1 MTVFS
6 LMATKN
12 RHAFELKLGKLGIT
26 LFISAM
32 SLLMFGMF
40 LLGIVVGKHLD
51 AYPERY
57 SGGLVGMARERFSW
71 LLPQKEEPPR
81 PGLGAGS
88 DNAAQEETFDLT
100 FYKTLG
106 EKQDKNQAAGDRVTK
121 EHQVNTGA
129 IVPETSV
136 IPETKDKNR
145 INGSQSDL
153 SKGGR
158 AAGAVSE
165 QAEPQRPVSETPKS
179 LADAGAAA
187 QEGVFEVQAAAY
199 RDAKQAEKIMNDLK
213 QLGFTPRIVPKDIP
227 KKGKWF
233 RVIAGDFA
241 SRKEADVASLKI
253 TRKIAGIE
261 CIIRYHK
268 TNRN

>member
-1 MTVFS
+1 
-6 LMATKN
+6 MATKN
-12 RHAFELKLGKLGIT
+12 RRAFELKLGKLGIT
-26 LFISAM
+26 LFVSGM
-32 SLLMFGMF
+32 SLLLFGMF

-57 SGGLVGMARERFSW
+57 SAGLAGIARERFAW
-71 LLPQKEEPPR
+71 LLPQKKEPPE
-81 PGLGAGS
+81 LDAGS

-106 EKQDKNQAAGDRVTK
+106 EKQDKNQVAGDRVTK
-121 EHQVNTGA
+121 ENQVKTEHQVNTA
-129 IVPETSV
+129 AVVPETSI

-145 INGSQSDL
+145 INSSQSNL

-165 QAEPQRPVSETPKS
+165 QAEPKSLVPGTPKS
-179 LADAGAAA
+179 LADAGEAAR
-187 QEGVFEVQAAAY
+187 EGVFELQAAAY
-199 RDAKQAEKIMNDLK
+199 RDAKQAEKIMKDLK

-233 RVIAGDFA
+233 RVIVGNFA
-241 SRKEADVASLKI
+241 NRKEADVASLKI
-253 TRKIAGIE
+253 TSKIAGVK

-268 TNRN
+268 TKGN

>member
-1 MTVFS
+1 
-6 LMATKN
+6 MATKN
-12 RHAFELKLGKLGIT
+12 RRAFELKLGKLGIT
-26 LFISAM
+26 LFVSGM
-32 SLLMFGMF
+32 SLLLFGMF
-40 LLGIVVGKHLD
+40 LMGIVVGKNLE
-51 AYPERY
+51 AYPEQY
-57 SGGLVGMARERFSW
+57 SGGLVGIARERFAW
-71 LLPQKEEPPR
+71 LLPQKKGPPR
-81 PGLGAGS
+81 PELGAGS
-88 DNAAQEETFDLT
+88 DDASQEETFDLT

-121 EHQVNTGA
+121 ENQVKTENQVTTGA
-129 IVPETSV
+129 VVPETSV

-145 INGSQSDL
+145 INGSQSGL

-158 AAGAVSE
+158 AAEAVSE
-165 QAEPQRPVSETPKS
+165 HAEPKRPVSETSKS

-241 SRKEADVASLKI
+241 SRKEADAASLKI
-253 TRKIAGIE
+253 TRKIAGVK
-261 CIIRYHK
+261 CIIRYHE